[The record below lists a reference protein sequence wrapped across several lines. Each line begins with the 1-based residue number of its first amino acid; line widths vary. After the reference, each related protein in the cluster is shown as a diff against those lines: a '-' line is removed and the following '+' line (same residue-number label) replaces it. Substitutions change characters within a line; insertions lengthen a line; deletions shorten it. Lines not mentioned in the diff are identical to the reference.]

1 MKRTTI
7 LFAFAS
13 AILLAACGDKP
24 AAPAE
29 TRVESASEA
38 ARNDNRAIAERLA
51 EQKAAADAA
60 FEQGR
65 ARAEREQ
72 FAESLAAVGRR
83 WSDALTAIGSVGRS
97 DLAPAIKK
105 LETLKAEADAVA
117 VNDCTGQARG
127 TLTASMSASIDTY
140 NQFRAGTGK
149 PDDAM
154 QQKLQQAAVQFSDY
168 EKQLGTCR

>member
-1 MKRTTI
+1 MKRTQI
-7 LFAFAS
+7 LLVFIS
-13 AILLAACGDKP
+13 ATVLAACGDKP
-24 AAPAE
+24 AAPAV

-51 EQKAAADAA
+51 EQKGTADAA
-60 FEQGR
+60 FEEGR

-72 FAESLAAVGRR
+72 LVESLAAVGRR
-83 WSDALTAIGSVGRS
+83 WSDALNEIGGIGRS

-105 LETLKAEADAVA
+105 LEAIKAEAEAVT
-117 VNDCTGQARG
+117 VNDCTGKARG
-127 TLTASMSASIDTY
+127 SMTASMAGSIDTY

-168 EKQLGTCR
+168 EKQLGGCR

>member
-1 MKRTTI
+1 MKH
-7 LFAFAS
+7 
-13 AILLAACGDKP
+13 AIIPTALLLASLLPACGDKP
-24 AAPAE
+24 APAPE

-51 EQKAAADAA
+51 EQKAATDAA

-72 FAESLAAVGRR
+72 MVEALSAVGRR
-83 WSDALTAIGSVGRS
+83 WSDALNEIGSVGRS

-105 LETLKAEADAVA
+105 LETLKAEAEAVP
-117 VNDCTGQARG
+117 VNDCTGKARVAMS
-127 TLTASMSASIDTY
+127 ASMAMSIDTY

-154 QQKLQQAAVQFSDY
+154 QQKLQQAAVQFSEY
-168 EKQLGTCR
+168 EKQLGGCR